1 MIDGFERGLLRFLR
15 VPHEPDPPQGSAGS
29 LLVFRAAPAYWRYK
43 LLLWLLGQV
52 PLAAFCLAGVL
63 MLPVAATA
71 TDMPPI
77 LARLLTLLAAAIP
90 LLWACEVIGSFL
102 VLRLDYRQRWYMVTD
117 RSLRIRDGV
126 LSVREMTMTFAN
138 VQNLAI
144 TQGPIQGLLGI
155 ADLEVKSAGGG
166 GGAVGP
172 HGERQV
178 GADLH
183 TGWLCGITD
192 AERVRDLIRDRL
204 RVYRSS
210 GLGDHDEAEAR
221 PSPSS
226 AAAAPLASLA
236 AQLAD
241 EARGL
246 ARAGGSGRRCARAE
260 GF

>member
-29 LLVFRAAPAYWRYK
+29 LLVFRAAPAFWRYK
-43 LLLWLLGQV
+43 LLAWSLGQL
-52 PLAAFCLAGVL
+52 PLAALALAAVFL
-63 MLPVAATA
+63 LPAAA
-71 TDMPPI
+71 AKADMPPL
-77 LARLLTLLAAAIP
+77 LARAITLVAAATPLLLAV
-90 LLWACEVIGSFL
+90 EVLSSFF

-144 TQGPIQGLLGI
+144 TQGPIQGLFGI

-183 TGWLCGITD
+183 TGWLRGISD

-204 RVYRSS
+204 RAYRSS

-221 PSPSS
+221 PAPSS
-226 AAAAPLASLA
+226 AAAAAVPLASLA
-236 AQLAD
+236 AELAD

-246 ARAGGSGRRCARAE
+246 ARAAE
-260 GF
+260 RLASRPR